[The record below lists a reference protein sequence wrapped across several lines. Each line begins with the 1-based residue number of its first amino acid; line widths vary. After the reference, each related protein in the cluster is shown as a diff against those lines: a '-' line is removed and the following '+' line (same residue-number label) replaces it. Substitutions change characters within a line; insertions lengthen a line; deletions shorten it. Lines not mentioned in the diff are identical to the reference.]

1 MGRYQ
6 HLKIWLRER
15 GCTFVWLGGL
25 LGMTE
30 TGVRNMLMKERIA
43 PERHAF
49 LRNLGIPEELL
60 PKSEKYV
67 RRKRVPMLDAEGR
80 ILQVLPEG
88 HDSTME

>member
-1 MGRYQ
+1 
-6 HLKIWLRER
+6 
-15 GCTFVWLGGL
+15 
-25 LGMTE
+25 MTE